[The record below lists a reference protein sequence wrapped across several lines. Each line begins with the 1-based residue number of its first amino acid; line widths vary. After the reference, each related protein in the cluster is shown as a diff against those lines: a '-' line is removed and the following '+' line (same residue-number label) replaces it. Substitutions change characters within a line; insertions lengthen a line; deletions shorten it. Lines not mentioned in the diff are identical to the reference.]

1 MCTQLYTPNRHT
13 RRDLIKRPNTNTN
26 NNNTKKKKDA
36 DWYQTAA
43 APAVKTLEK
52 SAQEAF
58 NTVFLSLIADL
69 DFLVTTCVVGGY
81 KWHVIYLIDLWRI
94 FFINKIF

>member
-1 MCTQLYTPNRHT
+1 MTHSTIRVSTGREFPESGREKALS
-13 RRDLIKRPNTNTN
+13 RPDG
-26 NNNTKKKKDA
+26 K
-36 DWYQTAA
+36 
-43 APAVKTLEK
+43 
-52 SAQEAF
+52 F
-58 NTVFLSLIADL
+58 TVFLSLIADL